1 MRHKVNIINENEYDR
16 MSHESEENEGDALRK
31 IL

>member
-16 MSHESEENEGDALRK
+16 MSRDSEENEGDALRRM
-31 IL
+31 L